1 MQLLTTYSPLM
12 HMRNAMVMGV
22 NAPDIISTGRYAQ
35 DRAVQAYP
43 HPSQATREADAYRHL
58 LWQGLLANKYGP
70 EIAQLAGNFHENP
83 LIPFIGG
90 MGQPESQ
97 QLMDLYNNMLGRQME
112 GFSEEEMDKKAKKLI
127 KDKKAKLNAEAGSY

>member
-1 MQLLTTYSPLM
+1 MQ
-12 HMRNAMVMGV
+12 MRNALVTAANV
-22 NAPDIISTGRYAQ
+22 PDIVRTGRYAQ

-43 HPSQATREADAYRHL
+43 LPGQATREADAYRHL

-70 EIAQLAGNFHENP
+70 EVAQLVGNFHENP
-83 LIPFIGG
+83 YIPFIGG

-97 QLMDLYNNMLGRQME
+97 QIMDLYNNMLGRQME